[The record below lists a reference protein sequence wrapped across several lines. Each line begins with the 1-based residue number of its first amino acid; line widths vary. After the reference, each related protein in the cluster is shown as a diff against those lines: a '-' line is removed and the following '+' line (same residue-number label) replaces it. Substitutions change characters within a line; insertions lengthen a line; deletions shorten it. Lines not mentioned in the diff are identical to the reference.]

1 MHAPD
6 ADNQLGQ
13 NSQKEKSERNIKM
26 IFDVHGTLGG
36 QTNRVV

>member
-6 ADNQLGQ
+6 A
-13 NSQKEKSERNIKM
+13 KFPERKSERNIKM